1 MVKWHSEWLHLEY
14 ENCTN
19 GSNPIFPSA
28 LTDGRQARS
37 VYLPL
42 QDKILFW
49 DGKNLGL
56 RGVYNG
62 VLLLDTVLQSPVVHR
77 DDLVRIE
84 LLLSE
89 AMLLLYSLQSLEET
103 GLENTTD
110 AVNELMVRISE
121 AQANTKKGIKAQKV
135 GDN

>member
-1 MVKWHSEWLHLEY
+1 MKNQPLFIAS
-14 ENCTN
+14 
-19 GSNPIFPSA
+19 
-28 LTDGRQARS
+28 TDGRQAS
-37 VYLPL
+37 SIYLPL

-110 AVNELMVRISE
+110 AINELMVRISE
-121 AQANTKKGIKAQKV
+121 AQANTKRGIKAQKV
-135 GDN
+135 K